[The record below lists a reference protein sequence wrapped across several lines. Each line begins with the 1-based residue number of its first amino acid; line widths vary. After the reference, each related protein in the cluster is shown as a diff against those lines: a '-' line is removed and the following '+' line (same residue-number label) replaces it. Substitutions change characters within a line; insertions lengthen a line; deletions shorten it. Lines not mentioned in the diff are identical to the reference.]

1 MATYEANVRRAFSSQ
16 DTLFERDEH
25 CSADPE
31 QLAAIGRARC
41 HQIRVR
47 RKDSDDV
54 ALFTVSEVRAE
65 APEMVIRMAR
75 KGRARLTPDAAET
88 PDEFAAIVDSQ
99 VPHPT
104 YTDCEAEAYGEF
116 VERLSDDGAPTGLV
130 AIAPHG
136 GAIERR
142 TDEQAERVAARLAA
156 KGVSCWRCK
165 GWGRDGG
172 ALRQWHITSPE
183 INEASFPLLASIIGR
198 GFAHAVAF
206 HGFSED
212 HVLIGGGAGDAL
224 KEEIQMAIRSAIG
237 GSGIE
242 VRIATAADDFNGDDP
257 ENIVNRLANGNGI
270 QIEQSSKARDD
281 HWQQIADAVA
291 AAYGGKI
298 ESPGTP
304 EY

>member
-1 MATYEANVRRAFSSQ
+1 MATHEASVRRAFSSQ
-16 DTLFERDEH
+16 DTLFDRDEH
-25 CSADPE
+25 CSADPA

-47 RKDSDDV
+47 RQGSDDV
-54 ALFTVSEVRAE
+54 ALYTVSEIREE
-65 APEMVIRMAR
+65 APDPVIRMAR
-75 KGRARLTPDAAET
+75 QGRARLTPDAAET
-88 PDEFAAIVDSQ
+88 PDEFAALVDSQ

-104 YTDCEAEAYGEF
+104 YDDAEAEANGEF
-116 VERLSDDGAPTGLV
+116 VERLSDDGAHTGLV

-142 TDEQAERVAARLAA
+142 TDEQAERVASQLAA

-165 GWGRDGG
+165 GWGRDRG

-183 INEASFPLLASIIGR
+183 INEASFPLLDRIIGR
-198 GFAHAVAF
+198 GFVHAVAF

-224 KEEIQMAIRSAIG
+224 KEEIQMAIRCAIA

-242 VRIATAADDFNGDDP
+242 VRVATASDNCNGDDP
-257 ENIVNRLANGNGI
+257 DNIVNRLANGNGI
-270 QIEQSSKARDD
+270 QIEQSLKARDD
-281 HWQQIADAVA
+281 YWQQIADAVVSV
-291 AAYGGKI
+291 YDGRI

-304 EY
+304 EC